1 MNLIISCLLAIF
13 CLNNNMSALSD
24 KFKIQ
29 HLCSLNVLKKLVTNL
44 CNSLKKSEMVSAT
57 GHKGQLI
64 WLIADDA
71 GKEKKYN
78 GITSEF
84 E

>member
-1 MNLIISCLLAIF
+1 
-13 CLNNNMSALSD
+13 MSALSD

-29 HLCSLNVLKKLVTNL
+29 NLWSLNALTKLVTNL
-44 CNSLKKSEMVSAT
+44 CNSLKESEMVSAK

-71 GKEKKYN
+71 DQEEN
-78 GITSEF
+78 TMELHLNLNN
-84 E
+84 

>member
-1 MNLIISCLLAIF
+1 MQ
-13 CLNNNMSALSD
+13 
-24 KFKIQ
+24 FKRI
-29 HLCSLNVLKKLVTNL
+29 KKLVINL

-57 GHKGQLI
+57 GYKGQLI

>member
-1 MNLIISCLLAIF
+1 
-13 CLNNNMSALSD
+13 
-24 KFKIQ
+24 
-29 HLCSLNVLKKLVTNL
+29 
-44 CNSLKKSEMVSAT
+44 MVSAT

-71 GKEKKYN
+71 DKEKKYN